1 MNMIEALNEAKEAY
15 IIIHDSEALEYDQ
28 ELSGGTCLE
37 RVSFLL
43 GRVIRD
49 ALMVEAID
57 KAIDFIESHGLI
69 DKAAT
74 LRYKALEIANEKI
87 VTLES
92 ELAKLNPPA
101 EHESELYRSDVGY

>member
-1 MNMIEALNEAKEAY
+1 MDMVYALTEALDMYCRLN
-15 IIIHDSEALEYDQ
+15 D
-28 ELSGGTCLE
+28 GCLE
-37 RVSFLL
+37 SEENATTVSTKAYY
-43 GRVIRD
+43 IETAIEY
-49 ALMVEAID
+49 ALKAEAID
-57 KAIDFIESHGLI
+57 KAIDFIESHGLL

-74 LRYKALEIANEKI
+74 LRYKALGLANEKI

>member
-1 MNMIEALNEAKEAY
+1 MDMIEALNGARAMY
-15 IIIHDSEALEYDQ
+15 IVIHDGDALQYEQ
-28 ELSGGTCLE
+28 EIESGTYPE
-37 RVSFLL
+37 RAAFLL
-43 GRVIRD
+43 SRMIRD

-74 LRYKALEIANEKI
+74 LRYKALEMANEKI
-87 VTLES
+87 VTLEG
-92 ELAKLNPPA
+92 ELAKLNPPV